1 VISHL
6 GERYVAEVEDIVN
19 SPPPRDPYTHLKN
32 ELIQRLCPTKEQ
44 RAQQLFEFEEMGD
57 RRPSQFLRHL
67 RTLAPDI
74 PSDYLWSLWSSRL
87 PANVRAIL
95 AGLPDVELEAAALC
109 TDRIM
114 EAIPV
119 PAVASISP
127 DSDHKGLQ
135 QKLSHL
141 SCQVSELR
149 AEQVRLDATLRQIQA
164 SLRLLISGER
174 RPGSA
179 SRRSSGLR
187 SNTSSPDPNNTEC
200 WYHRRY
206 GAQAQRCTKPC
217 TFRAPEN

>member
-1 VISHL
+1 L
-6 GERYVAEVEDIVN
+6 GERYVGEVEDIVN

-32 ELIQRLCPTKEQ
+32 EVIKRLCPTKEQ
-44 RAQQLFEFEEMGD
+44 RARQLFEFEEMGD

-74 PSDYLWSLWSSRL
+74 PSDYLRSLWSSRL
-87 PANVRAIL
+87 PPNVRAIL

-109 TDRIM
+109 ADRIM

-127 DSDHKGLQ
+127 DTDHTGLQ

-149 AEQVRLDATLRQIQA
+149 AEQVRLDASLRQIQA
-164 SLRLLISGER
+164 SLHLLTSGDR
-174 RPGSA
+174 RPRSV
-179 SRRSSGLR
+179 SRRSSGPR
-187 SNTSSPDPNNTEC
+187 VSCSS
-200 WYHRRY
+200 
-206 GAQAQRCTKPC
+206 
-217 TFRAPEN
+217 